1 MKIDMNSIRY
11 KFKIFLYQLVTFCI
25 KWGFIFLVSALYNI
39 ETFDMLLLLV
49 LLSLDLIAPN
59 LLKSKFVKTITA
71 FSIWYFLIPLLKN
84 DIMKNPSFISWS
96 KVIIVSI
103 LILISQLV
111 EFTSFKNFIGETNE

>member
-1 MKIDMNSIRY
+1 MNSIRY
-11 KFKIFLYQLVTFCI
+11 KFKIFLYQLVTFFI

-39 ETFDMLLLLV
+39 EIFDMLLLLV
-49 LLSLDLIAPN
+49 LLCLDLIAPN
-59 LLKSKFVKTITA
+59 SLKSKFVKTITA
-71 FSIWYFLIPLLKN
+71 FSIWYFLIPLLKKG
-84 DIMKNPSFISWS
+84 IIENPSFMSWS

>member
-1 MKIDMNSIRY
+1 MNSIRY
-11 KFKIFLYQLVTFCI
+11 KFKIFLYQLVTFFI

-39 ETFDMLLLLV
+39 ETFDILLLLV

-59 LLKSKFVKTITA
+59 SLKSKLLKAIIA
-71 FSIWYFLIPLLKN
+71 FAIWYFLLPLLKN
-84 DIMKNPSFISWS
+84 GIIQNPSFISSWS

-111 EFTSFKNFIGETNE
+111 EFATFKNFIGETNE